1 MEKKTTK
8 KGEKATAKVA
18 EALQE
23 LRGRDSWI
31 TTADGVRNWDTY
43 ADDLP
48 AGTPE
53 KVKTALT
60 EFVTAQENAKVK
72 FEALEKAIDE
82 VIG

>member
-1 MEKKTTK
+1 MAKKTAM
-8 KGEKATAKVA
+8 KATDEVA

-23 LRGRDSWI
+23 LRERDSWI
-31 TTADGVRNWDTY
+31 VTADGVRNWDTY
-43 ADDLP
+43 VDDLP

-82 VIG
+82 AIG

>member
-1 MEKKTTK
+1 MGKKTNK
-8 KGEKATAKVA
+8 KAKAAMA

-43 ADDLP
+43 PDDLP
-48 AGTPE
+48 AETPE
-53 KVKTALT
+53 EVGTALT
-60 EFVTAQENAKVK
+60 EFVAAQENAKAK

-82 VIG
+82 AIG

>member
-8 KGEKATAKVA
+8 KAKAAMA

-53 KVKTALT
+53 KVKAALT

-82 VIG
+82 AIG

>member
-8 KGEKATAKVA
+8 KVKAAMA

-82 VIG
+82 AIG